1 MTLRKKML
9 IWGALAGIPL
19 CVWAITDDFGYFWQ
33 YSSVGWNADQY
44 GLTGNPDA
52 FHLVGYVNDPGG
64 HYAVA
69 AVGQGLISPTPNSLV
84 VGINNEVSSAPTS
97 EQPLFTV
104 ANGASSWM
112 PNNVFEVRQDGTVI
126 MTERQGDVLM
136 GGYSN

>member
-1 MTLRKKML
+1 ML

-19 CVWAITDDFGYFWQ
+19 CAWAITDSFGYFWQ
-33 YSSVGWNADQY
+33 YSSVGWNADQS

-64 HYAVA
+64 HWAVSA
-69 AVGQGLISPTPNSLV
+69 IGEGLISPTPTSLA
-84 VGINNEVSSAPTS
+84 VGSYNEVSSAPAT

-104 ANGASSWM
+104 ANGVWGT
-112 PNNVFEVRQDGTVI
+112 PNNIFEVRKDGTVI
-126 MTERQGDVLM
+126 MTEKQGDVLM